1 MNKLKSFFA
10 DLADKR
16 RKKKHQKLID
26 QITRNI
32 NETQVIVDRM
42 LSFTDYVNS
51 SESTENVMSDG
62 IQLIKRGLENF

>member
-10 DLADKR
+10 DLAYRHKE
-16 RKKKHQKLID
+16 KKHQRLID

-42 LSFTDYVNS
+42 LSFNDYVNS

-62 IQLIKRGLENF
+62 IKLIKRGLENF